1 MLSFELA
8 GRFCW
13 IILLYTNYA
22 SSQTISSRQLSSFVH
37 ASTIICRPESFQLQ
51 CPVHMHIQPVAVTIP
66 QDVQLN
72 SHLANSVS
80 PSCFWAQNN
89 VGSYN
94 QMKSFQNTS
103 HCLKGSAL
111 SWILHHCEGRNVCH
125 IAKMQLQENRTEC
138 TSTDFPIRIE
148 YQCLPDPNTALF
160 EAICVDTYID
170 TKCETQLTGND
181 ALVVLT
187 AQLEREIIG
196 YSRANPRPGCPPQQP
211 EVNDD
216 GCPTSVDVT
225 DALRELCNGESTCS
239 VSPNMVQR
247 NQKQSM
253 SCGKLHLSMTYV
265 CVPSEWVVV
274 KIRNNHRTEGNE
286 RNLNHRQPKATLNSA
301 TYAKDAPA
309 RDARQLVYS
318 SAEKSSE
325 SSAFQ
330 SKTLEAGSASET
342 MNSKKSRIQ
351 TPSELQTAILQPM
364 FVGLGVGIAVIL
376 LGLILVALGC
386 KHRQRSPGRK
396 NRYLYG
402 RSHVHNSSET
412 CPSQCTGNTSGSHT
426 GTDQQRII
434 GKPTCPGCLVHDEQ
448 RQQCSPNKLVYS
460 DKCQYSETGSS
471 PSAGCAFLPDG
482 CLHHH
487 HHNLPQ
493 HSYCTS
499 TTLCSTPTPMNPV
512 KNFPM
517 QLNTNALHLN
527 ATNVQYMFG
536 TQPDA
541 VSPEST
547 QIYNT
552 DQQSMNSSGSGVG
565 MHSSTNHV
573 VYGPPFALPVTSV
586 LAAIDVRGNRIETNM
601 YAGTS
606 ALNCTSTV
614 ESSSGRGCDGGSGAS
629 EPGEAFQCGSP
640 YSRSYHATQHN
651 GGLAKTANYNLFN
664 LGGTYGDDVCK
675 TMSGEA
681 SNMYSN
687 VPDYAIHMHHSVV
700 GTPEYGQSTASVRSS
715 LSNVSPKVANQ
726 TILEY
731 KSSRYHYPTKPGPPR
746 SKQYDILAGYSTAHV
761 QNVGDYYNQP
771 TLSRQPSQRS
781 RYAPIPDEE
790 DQVSQLSRRL
800 ETNEA
805 GAGDGS
811 NDDESTGS
819 LTEPLLEPPTNFRS
833 PVKLPQN
840 QSQPQAGKMNDR
852 FHSDAIMNS
861 RPAFDKPPD
870 LIMTRSMKAAES
882 SEMLELPPPPI
893 APLQVYSCQ
902 SKTNSTAF
910 PRQMPYIGRR

>member
-1 MLSFELA
+1 
-8 GRFCW
+8 
-13 IILLYTNYA
+13 
-22 SSQTISSRQLSSFVH
+22 
-37 ASTIICRPESFQLQ
+37 
-51 CPVHMHIQPVAVTIP
+51 MHIQPVAVTVP
-66 QDVQLN
+66 QDVQLT
-72 SHLANSVS
+72 SHLASSVS

-94 QMKSFQNTS
+94 PMKTFQNTS
-103 HCLKGSAL
+103 HCLKASAL
-111 SWILHHCEGRNVCH
+111 SWILHHCEGRSVCH
-125 IAKMQLQENRTEC
+125 ITKKQIQENRTEC
-138 TSTDFPIRIE
+138 TSIDFPIRIE
-148 YQCLPDPNTALF
+148 YQCLPDPHTASF

-187 AQLEREIIG
+187 AHLEREIIG
-196 YSRANPRPGCPPQQP
+196 HSRANPRPGCPPLQP
-211 EVNDD
+211 EVNDE

-247 NQKQSM
+247 NQKQST

-274 KIRNNHRTEGNE
+274 KIRNKHRTDGNE
-286 RNLNHRQPKATLNSA
+286 RSLNHRQPKATLNSA

-318 SAEKSSE
+318 SAEKNSE
-325 SSAFQ
+325 ENSVFQ
-330 SKTLEAGSASET
+330 SKTMDVGSTSEVV
-342 MNSKKSRIQ
+342 NPKKSRSR
-351 TPSELQTAILQPM
+351 TPSELQTAVLQPL

-376 LGLILVALGC
+376 LGLILVTVGC
-386 KHRQRSPGRK
+386 KHRRRSPGRK
-396 NRYLYG
+396 NRFLYG
-402 RSHVHNSSET
+402 RNHAHGSSET
-412 CPSQCTGNTSGSHT
+412 CPSHCTGNTSGSRT
-426 GTDQQRII
+426 GTDQQGITS
-434 GKPTCPGCLVHDEQ
+434 KPTCPGCLVHDEQ

-499 TTLCSTPTPMNPV
+499 TTLCSTPTPTNPL

-565 MHSSTNHV
+565 MHSNTNHV
-573 VYGPPFALPVTSV
+573 VCGPPFALPVTSA
-586 LAAIDVRGNRIETNM
+586 LAAIDVRGNQSETNI
-601 YAGTS
+601 
-606 ALNCTSTV
+606 C
-614 ESSSGRGCDGGSGAS
+614 SGRGCDGGSGAS
-629 EPGEAFQCGSP
+629 EPSEAFHCGSP
-640 YSRSYHATQHN
+640 YSRSYYATQQN
-651 GGLAKTANYNLFN
+651 AGLAKTVNYNLLR
-664 LGGTYGDDVCK
+664 LGGPYGDEVYK
-675 TMSGEA
+675 NIQGEA
-681 SNMYSN
+681 SSMYSN
-687 VPDYAIHMHHSVV
+687 APDYAIHMHHSVV

-715 LSNVSPKVANQ
+715 LSNVSPKPANQ
-726 TILEY
+726 TMLEY
-731 KSSRYHYPTKPGPPR
+731 KSSRYHYPSKPGPPR
-746 SKQYDILAGYSTAHV
+746 SKQYDIPAGYPTAHV
-761 QNVGDYYNQP
+761 QNVSDYYNQP

-781 RYAPIPDEE
+781 RYAPIHDEE
-790 DQVSQLSRRL
+790 DQVSQLSGRL
-800 ETNEA
+800 ETTVVEA
-805 GAGDGS
+805 CDGS
-811 NDDESTGS
+811 NDCESTGS

-833 PVKLPQN
+833 PVKLPPN
-840 QSQPQAGKMNDR
+840 QSQPHAAKMNDR
-852 FHSDAIMNS
+852 FHPDAFVNS
-861 RPAFDKPPD
+861 CPVFEKPPD
-870 LIMTRSMKAAES
+870 LIMNRSMKAAES

-902 SKTNSTAF
+902 GKTNSTAF
-910 PRQMPYIGRR
+910 PRQIPYIIRR